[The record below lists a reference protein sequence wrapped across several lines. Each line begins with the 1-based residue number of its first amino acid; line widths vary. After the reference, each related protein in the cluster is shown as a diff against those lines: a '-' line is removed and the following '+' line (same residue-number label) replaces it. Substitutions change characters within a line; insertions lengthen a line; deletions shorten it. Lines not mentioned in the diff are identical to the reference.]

1 MRHRI
6 KVFAVLLLLVIALGA
21 GVFLSGYLTLLLLGL
36 RDAPLHWNS
45 YWEYARALNLRQV
58 APYAFRIKVSGVIG
72 FGLPIVLWLP
82 ALIPLLKRKA
92 RSIHGDAR
100 FARRADLARAGLFK
114 DDPYALILGKFG
126 NELIRLSGQQHVL
139 LCAPTRSGKTVG
151 VAIPNLLYY
160 QGSVVALDIKGE
172 LHDKTSAWRQQQG
185 QDIFVFAPLAENGRT
200 HCFNPLQCISP
211 NPGLRVNQLQSIAAI
226 LFPED
231 PHKDPFWT
239 HAARSAFFGFAMF
252 MFDAWDDLASKG
264 MRLDPNVSPQF
275 PSFERIYRLSSSDG
289 RDMKAHLHE
298 LIKAPFLSSEARTA
312 LANLVSQAEQ
322 TLSSIMASMHEPLH
336 AFLNPVL
343 AAATNASDF
352 DVTWL
357 RKKKISIYV
366 VISPDKLGEARKILN
381 IFFSMVIGQNVK
393 ELPGENKA
401 IRHPCLLLMDEFTSI
416 GRIDILAS
424 SISHTAGYWMR
435 SLPIIQSQSQLDAT
449 YGAEVAQTFK
459 TNHAGSIVFAPREQ
473 RDAEDY
479 AKLLGNTTVHR
490 KNRTFSKGGG
500 AGSSVSYAEVQERRP
515 LMLPQELKA
524 LGNDLQLVF
533 YEGVPHAIKCRKIV
547 YYKDAFFKRRL
558 LGKVAIPLLKL
569 DDQRPRAVKVT
580 LSDDEAAL
588 RALAQG

>member
-6 KVFAVLLLLVIALGA
+6 KVVAVLLLLVTALGA
-21 GVFLSGYLTLLLLGL
+21 GFFLSGYLTLLLLGL
-36 RDAPLHWNS
+36 HDAPLRWNT
-45 YWEYARALNLRQV
+45 YWEYLSAQNLPQV
-58 APYAFRIKVSGVIG
+58 APYASRIKLSGAIG
-72 FGLPIVLWLP
+72 FGLPVLLWLP
-82 ALIPLLKRKA
+82 VLIPLLKRKA
-92 RSIHGDAR
+92 PSIHGDAR
-100 FARRADLARAGLFK
+100 FARRADLASAGLFE

-126 NELIRLSGQQHVL
+126 NKLIRLSGQQHVL

-172 LHDKTSAWRQQQG
+172 LHDKTSEWRQQQG
-185 QDIFVFAPLAENGRT
+185 QHIFVFAPLAEDART
-200 HCFNPLQCISP
+200 HRFNPLQCISP
-211 NPGLRVNQLQSIAAI
+211 NPGLRVNQLQSVAAI
-226 LFPED
+226 LFPDE

-239 HAARSAFFGFAMF
+239 HSARSAFFGFAMF
-252 MFDAWDDLASKG
+252 MFDAWDDMVNKG
-264 MRLDPNVSPQF
+264 MRLDPDVSPQF

-289 RDMKAHLHE
+289 RDMKVYLQE

-357 RKKKISIYV
+357 RKKKMSIYV

-449 YGAEVAQTFK
+449 YGAEVATTFK

-479 AKLLGNTTVHR
+479 ARMLGDTTVQR
-490 KNRTFSKGGG
+490 KNRTLSRGGG
-500 AGSSVSYAEVQERRP
+500 ARSSVSYAEVQERRP

-558 LGKVAIPLLKL
+558 LGKLEIPSLKL
-569 DDQRPRAVKVT
+569 EGKRAGTVKVT

-588 RALAQG
+588 RALAEG